1 MVAFI
6 FTDSS
11 CLDRGRIGLDAYLV
25 RTRHIPGKYESCE
38 ACVCVC
44 VVHHRLGGSLPA
56 QAKEE
61 EEVGGGEEKGNF
73 LCAILYD
80 YLLSV
85 LLSRTESSSIR
96 RKEELIERMFR
107 GGCKHVQI
115 GLAYPFFLGF
125 Y

>member
-1 MVAFI
+1 M
-6 FTDSS
+6 
-11 CLDRGRIGLDAYLV
+11 
-25 RTRHIPGKYESCE
+25 
-38 ACVCVC
+38 CVCVC

-73 LCAILYD
+73 LCAVYIGD

-85 LLSRTESSSIR
+85 LLSQTESSSIR
-96 RKEELIERMFR
+96 RKEELMERMFR
-107 GGCKHVQI
+107 GGAATHVQI
-115 GLAYPFFLGF
+115 ASPSFFL

>member
-1 MVAFI
+1 MA
-6 FTDSS
+6 
-11 CLDRGRIGLDAYLV
+11 LDVYLV
-25 RTRHIPGKYESCE
+25 RTHYIPEKYESCE
-38 ACVCVC
+38 ACGVC

-56 QAKEE
+56 EAKD
-61 EEVGGGEEKGNF
+61 EVGGEEKGAKTF
-73 LCAILYD
+73 LLCTNYYVL

-115 GLAYPFFLGF
+115 GLAYPFS
-125 Y
+125 